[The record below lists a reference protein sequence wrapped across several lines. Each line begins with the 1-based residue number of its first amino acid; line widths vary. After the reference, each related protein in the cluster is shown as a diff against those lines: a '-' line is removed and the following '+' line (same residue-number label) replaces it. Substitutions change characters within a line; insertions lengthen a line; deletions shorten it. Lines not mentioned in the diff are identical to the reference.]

1 MRWLRQ
7 FTALLVVASLLLTT
21 AAPLVL
27 AQNNVCTAFIDRVN
41 AQLATA
47 CANTEANTLC
57 YGFEPGMVAFVEP
70 VDEDF
75 EFEEVGD
82 KADLTDVLSITT
94 MPYNNRAQE
103 WGVMYLRGYAN
114 LSAALANEYPAVY
127 FIVGDTL
134 VFNEVAADEALLL
147 PDEPLVVTT
156 ANAADLLGFPPGF
169 GDRLSETVG
178 RAAASQTLRADGV
191 SEDGDYVRVSYV
203 HTLNEFARRSTAW
216 IALAD
221 LTASTDVSDLPVI
234 TIDSRTPMQEFSFIA
249 SNAAPGCSNLPMS
262 QVLLHGPGNIE
273 TEFFVNELNIRLFS
287 TVALQFPTGA
297 GQRSNMRLIP
307 LTGNVYLPDP
317 DAKDTFNRGIRVP
330 AGQYIDVPLVFDNEI
345 GKYVIAASVYD
356 NFGQFK
362 RDWDRSFG
370 RGQTRI
376 TPGMLF
382 RLLAWEKLPGNLLN
396 YILTIIK
403 IILASGVGG
412 VIPIFEGGQKPPLLF
427 GN

>member
-1 MRWLRQ
+1 MRWLKHL
-7 FTALLVVASLLLTT
+7 TALLVVASILIST

-27 AQNNVCTAFIDRVN
+27 AQSNTCNAFIDRVT

-47 CANTEANTLC
+47 CANTEINQVC
-57 YGFEPGMVAFVEP
+57 YGFEPIMAAFVEP
-70 VDEDF
+70 VDEDLQ
-75 EFEEVGD
+75 FEEIGD
-82 KADLTDVLSITT
+82 KASLTDVLSITT
-94 MPYNNRAQE
+94 MPFNNRAQE
-103 WGVMYLRGYAN
+103 WGVAYARGYAN
-114 LSAALANEYPAVY
+114 LSAALANEYPAIY

-134 VFNEVAADEALLL
+134 LFNEVAADEALIL
-147 PDEPLVVTT
+147 PEEPLVVTT
-156 ANAADLLGFPPGF
+156 ANAADLLSFPPGF
-169 GDRLSETVG
+169 GDRASETVG
-178 RAAASQTLRADGV
+178 RAAASQTLRADAV
-191 SEDGDYVRVSYV
+191 SEDGDFVRVSYV
-203 HTLNEFARRSTAW
+203 YTLNEFARRSTAW

-221 LTASTDVSDLPVI
+221 LTASTDVSDLP
-234 TIDSRTPMQEFSFIA
+234 TLTADSRTPLQEFSFIA
-249 SNAAPGCSNLPMS
+249 SNAAPGCSNLPLS

-273 TEFFVNELNIRLFS
+273 SEFFVNGLNVRLFS
-287 TVALQFPTGA
+287 TVAFQFPTGS
-297 GQRSNMRLIP
+297 GQRSNMRIIP
-307 LTGNVYLPDP
+307 LTGNVFLPDP

-330 AGQYIDVPLVFDNEI
+330 AGQFIDVPLIFDNEI

-362 RDWDRSFG
+362 RNWDTSFG

-376 TPGMLF
+376 NPGMIF

-412 VIPIFEGGQKPPLLF
+412 VIPIFEGGQKPPLIF